1 MSQIKTTEE
10 FQDLF
15 DIDANLNR
23 LVKNIELLNYI
34 NPQNIAAE
42 KKKFFSYKFCIVSPL
57 YLESSIVSQMCSF
70 FCTVFT
76 FYYSDSFNC

>member
-1 MSQIKTTEE
+1 MPHISATEE
-10 FQDLF
+10 HQSLF

-42 KKKFFSYKFCIVSPL
+42 K
-57 YLESSIVSQMCSF
+57 
-70 FCTVFT
+70 
-76 FYYSDSFNC
+76 